1 MQIPRRARLGDLERA
16 IMDRLWAIDPVIP
29 ESAMTVREIHE
40 SIAQERDIAYTTV
53 MTVLDRM
60 SKKGLVTRERDGRA
74 WRYLPVST
82 SEELTADLLR
92 DSLEHIESSD
102 RRAAML
108 HFLDAASAEEIDDLK
123 AALAEL
129 ESRQGAGPGT
139 GRDLAP
145 RADYPGGQPTALAG
159 GSTMPTHP
167 GRPCS
172 TRCSSSQDSSC
183 WRSSSSGR
191 CSG

>member
-1 MQIPRRARLGDLERA
+1 
-16 IMDRLWAIDPVIP
+16 
-29 ESAMTVREIHE
+29 MTVREIHE
-40 SIAQERDIAYTTV
+40 SIARERDIAYTTV

-108 HFLDAASAEEIDDLK
+108 HFLDAASPEEIDDLK
-123 AALAEL
+123 AALAQL
-129 ESRQGAGPGT
+129 ESRQAG
-139 GRDLAP
+139 
-145 RADYPGGQPTALAG
+145 
-159 GSTMPTHP
+159 
-167 GRPCS
+167 
-172 TRCSSSQDSSC
+172 
-183 WRSSSSGR
+183 
-191 CSG
+191 

>member
-40 SIAQERDIAYTTV
+40 SIARERDIAYTTV

-108 HFLDAASAEEIDDLK
+108 HFLDAASPEEIDDLK
-123 AALAEL
+123 AALAQL
-129 ESRQGAGPGT
+129 ESRQAG
-139 GRDLAP
+139 
-145 RADYPGGQPTALAG
+145 
-159 GSTMPTHP
+159 
-167 GRPCS
+167 
-172 TRCSSSQDSSC
+172 
-183 WRSSSSGR
+183 
-191 CSG
+191 

>member
-108 HFLDAASAEEIDDLK
+108 HFLDAASPEEIDDLK
-123 AALAEL
+123 AALAQL
-129 ESRQGAGPGT
+129 ESRQAG
-139 GRDLAP
+139 
-145 RADYPGGQPTALAG
+145 
-159 GSTMPTHP
+159 
-167 GRPCS
+167 
-172 TRCSSSQDSSC
+172 
-183 WRSSSSGR
+183 
-191 CSG
+191 